1 MPSARRATY
10 RVAAALA
17 LVLLLAISASGC
29 ETTQDK
35 AAAKQAESKRILEKR
50 EEKRHQ
56 KHHAKDGKKGAK
68 QQ

>member
-1 MPSARRATY
+1 
-10 RVAAALA
+10 VGALAA
-17 LVLLLAISASGC
+17 LVLLLAVGVTGC

-50 EEKRHQ
+50 EQKRHQ

-68 QQ
+68 KQ